1 MACSSKKLYSICQI
15 NQQLYLWQGI
25 LHINKWVNI
34 YIKMICKWSAL
45 KWILCW
51 VLGIYMRSA
60 SFNIFYKLILG
71 FKKYI
76 LDVQN
81 NNLSLVPQ
89 SIMIEKNKS
98 QHISFRKMAFSW
110 LFFFLEK
117 KIYLFYNYAWNQLPC
132 SLPLATDKSLL
143 RHFMA

>member
-1 MACSSKKLYSICQI
+1 
-15 NQQLYLWQGI
+15 
-25 LHINKWVNI
+25 
-34 YIKMICKWSAL
+34 
-45 KWILCW
+45 
-51 VLGIYMRSA
+51 MRSA

-98 QHISFRKMAFSW
+98 QHISFRKMAFYVIKYE
-110 LFFFLEK
+110 L
-117 KIYLFYNYAWNQLPC
+117 
-132 SLPLATDKSLL
+132 DH
-143 RHFMA
+143 R

>member
-1 MACSSKKLYSICQI
+1 
-15 NQQLYLWQGI
+15 
-25 LHINKWVNI
+25 
-34 YIKMICKWSAL
+34 
-45 KWILCW
+45 
-51 VLGIYMRSA
+51 MRSA

-117 KIYLFYNYAWNQLPC
+117 KNIFIL
-132 SLPLATDKSLL
+132 
-143 RHFMA
+143 